1 MEDKDFAE
9 EKATDENEAVQTAEK
24 ADDMGGYVD
33 QDIND
38 EEYMASLRERVDLAL
53 DEIRNILAMDGG
65 GIDLVEITDDMTAK
79 VRLMGHCAGC
89 MGARMTMSG
98 IVESILQD
106 EVPEIKAVE
115 AVD

>member
-1 MEDKDFAE
+1 MEGKME
-9 EKATDENEAVQTAEK
+9 EEIKEEVQEK

-38 EEYMASLRERVDLAL
+38 EEYMANLRERVDLAL

-115 AVD
+115 AID

>member
-1 MEDKDFAE
+1 MEEPMEEEIKKDVQE
-9 EKATDENEAVQTAEK
+9 EK
-24 ADDMGGYVD
+24 DDMDGYVD
-33 QDIND
+33 QDIDD
-38 EEYMASLRERVDLAL
+38 EKYMAELSERVDLAL

-65 GIDLVEITDDMTAK
+65 GIDLIEITDDMTAK

>member
-1 MEDKDFAE
+1 MEDIKETAE
-9 EKATDENEAVQTAEK
+9 EVKEETT
-24 ADDMGGYVD
+24 DDMGGYVD

-38 EEYMASLRERVDLAL
+38 EEYMASLKERVDLAL

-65 GIDLVEITDDMTAK
+65 GIDLVDITDDMVAK

>member
-1 MEDKDFAE
+1 MEENKEVVE
-9 EKATDENEAVQTAEK
+9 ETVENEEVKDA
-24 ADDMGGYVD
+24 ADDMGGYVN

-38 EEYMASLRERVDLAL
+38 EEYMASIKERVDLAL

-115 AVD
+115 AIE

>member
-1 MEDKDFAE
+1 MIKP
-9 EKATDENEAVQTAEK
+9 VVYRQ
-24 ADDMGGYVD
+24 M
-33 QDIND
+33 
-38 EEYMASLRERVDLAL
+38 EEYMEDIKETMNEEAQDFFGRDPEANEDREKTIEERVDESL

-65 GIDLVEITDDMTAK
+65 GIELVEVTEDMVAK

-98 IVESILQD
+98 IVEQILQSD
-106 EVPEIKAVE
+106 VPEIKAVE

>member
-1 MEDKDFAE
+1 MEENKEVLNETENTE
-9 EKATDENEAVQTAEK
+9 EKA

-65 GIDLVEITDDMTAK
+65 GIDLVEITEDMTAK

>member
-1 MEDKDFAE
+1 MEENKEVVE
-9 EKATDENEAVQTAEK
+9 ETVENEEVKDA

-38 EEYMASLRERVDLAL
+38 EEYMASIKERVDLAL

-65 GIDLVEITDDMTAK
+65 GIELVDVTDDMVAQ

-89 MGARMTMSG
+89 MGAVMTMSG
-98 IVESILQD
+98 IVENILQD
-106 EVPEIKAVE
+106 EVPEISRVE
-115 AVD
+115 AVE